1 MGDQGKV
8 CTYDRREE
16 FSALAKKNAEKWG
29 VAHRI
34 EFNVRSLDEGFKE
47 RNADAVFLD
56 IPTPWEYI
64 DKAYEALAPGNH
76 LGILVPTTNQVSDTI
91 VKLNEFG
98 FADIQV
104 VELMLRYYKTEPNR
118 IRPEDVMIGH
128 TGYLIFAVKTLPLK
142 DEVSAEAGNEEAA
155 PTAEAEAAGDDQE

>member
-1 MGDQGKV
+1 
-8 CTYDRREE
+8 

-34 EFNVRSLDEGFKE
+34 EFNVRSLDDGFKE

-56 IPTPWEYI
+56 IPTPWEYL

-76 LGILVPTTNQVSDTI
+76 LGIIVPTANQISDTL
-91 VKLNEFG
+91 VKLKEFQ
-98 FADIQV
+98 FVDIQV

-118 IRPEDVMIGH
+118 IRPEDMMIGH
-128 TGYLIFAVKTLPLK
+128 TGYLIFAVKTLPLPEQVPITE
-142 DEVSAEAGNEEAA
+142 DNGEIETEIETETEEKQ
-155 PTAEAEAAGDDQE
+155 TEE